1 MIGSLLSN
9 VHILSFED
17 LSKNQLMDIL
27 SFAARK
33 REDLRVAIVCDK
45 APIPKRDELI
55 NELKESWSVSVFDNV
70 RPNPLCSDIMEMFAT
85 GKFETTDIILS
96 IGGGSVLDSAKAL
109 AMLATNKGSLEDY
122 LGNSPSRKITEK
134 SLPLV
139 LIPTTAGTG
148 SEVTKVGVYTDP
160 KGRKYTLGSP
170 LMHAHSALL
179 VGSFLDSIPASLCAS
194 TGLDALDHA
203 LESIWNKNATA
214 ITRLASEQAAIE
226 VLTTLPALHRAIV
239 EKKENRKELQKQML
253 TASCLAGISFN
264 ITGTA
269 SGHAISF
276 ILSEEWH
283 VPHGAACA
291 FTLLEIFDWACQEE
305 QNRSSL
311 ARISLHFHP
320 ELSDERELIAS
331 LRSTIASLIKEMN
344 VPQTFRELGVAIQ
357 EHEIEMMFKRSF
369 TDPKMHNQLPP
380 MREKSLYEMLG
391 KKL

>member
-17 LSKNQLMDIL
+17 LSKDQLLHIL
-27 SFAARK
+27 SFAAGK
-33 REDLRVAIVCDK
+33 REDLNVAIVCDK
-45 APIPKRDELI
+45 APIPRRDELI
-55 NELKESWSVSVFDNV
+55 NELKESCSVSIFDTV
-70 RPNPLCSDIMEMFAT
+70 RPNPLCTDIMEMYAT
-85 GKFETTDIILS
+85 GKFETADIILS

-109 AMLATNKGSLEDY
+109 AMLTTNKGSLEDY
-122 LGNSPSRKITEK
+122 LGNTPSRKITEK
-134 SLPLV
+134 NLPLV

-170 LMHAHSALL
+170 LMHAHTALL

-214 ITRLASEQAAIE
+214 ITRLAAEQAAIE
-226 VLTTLPALHRAIV
+226 VLTTLPKLYRAIV
-239 EKKENRKELQKQML
+239 EKKEDRKELQKQML
-253 TASCLAGISFN
+253 NASCLAGISFN

-291 FTLLEIFDWACQEE
+291 FTLLEVFDWACQEK

-311 ARISLHFHP
+311 ARISSHFNP
-320 ELSDERELIAS
+320 EISDETKLIET
-331 LRSTIASLIKEMN
+331 LRSTIASLIAEMK
-344 VPQTFRELGVAIQ
+344 VPQTFTDLGVSLEKQ
-357 EHEIEMMFKRSF
+357 EIEATFERSF
-369 TDPKMHNQLPP
+369 TDPKMLNQLPP
-380 MREKSLYEMLG
+380 MREKPLYEMLG

>member
-9 VHILSFED
+9 VHILSFEE
-17 LSKNQLMDIL
+17 LSKTQLLDIL
-27 SFAARK
+27 SFAAGK
-33 REDLRVAIVCDK
+33 REDLHVAIVCDK

-55 NELKESWSVSVFDNV
+55 NELKESSTVSVFDTV
-70 RPNPLCSDIMEMFAT
+70 QPNPLCTDIMEMYAT
-85 GKFETTDIILS
+85 GKFGTVDIILS

-134 SLPLV
+134 NLPLV
-139 LIPTTAGTG
+139 LLPTTAGTG
-148 SEVTKVGVYTDP
+148 SEVTKVGVYTNP

-170 LMHAHSALL
+170 LMQAHTALL

-203 LESIWNKNATA
+203 LESLWNKNATA
-214 ITRLASEQAAIE
+214 ITRLAAEQAAVE
-226 VLTTLPALHRAIV
+226 VLTTLPALYRAIV
-239 EKKENRKELQKQML
+239 EKKENRKGLQKQML
-253 TASCLAGISFN
+253 NASCLAGISFN

-291 FTLLEIFDWACQEE
+291 FTLLEIFDWACQEK
-305 QNRSSL
+305 QTRSSL
-311 ARISLHFHP
+311 VRISSHFHS
-320 ELSDERELIAS
+320 ELSDETELVAT
-331 LRSTIASLIKEMN
+331 LRSTIASLIEEMN
-344 VPQTFRELGVAIQ
+344 VPQTFKDLGVTLQ
-357 EHEIEMMFKRSF
+357 EQEIETLFKRSF

-380 MREKSLYEMLG
+380 IQEKSLYAMLG

>member
-17 LSKNQLMDIL
+17 LSKDQLLNIL
-27 SFAARK
+27 SFAAGK
-33 REDLRVAIVCDK
+33 REGLHVAIVCDK
-45 APIPKRDELI
+45 APIPKRDTLI
-55 NELKESWSVSVFDNV
+55 KELKESCSVSVFDTV
-70 RPNPLCSDIMEMFAT
+70 RPNPLCTDIMEMYNT
-85 GKFETTDIILS
+85 QKFETTDIILS

-122 LGNSPSRKITEK
+122 LGSAPTRKITEK
-134 SLPLV
+134 NLPLV

-160 KGRKYTLGSP
+160 TGRKYTLGSP
-170 LMHAHSALL
+170 LMHAHTALL

-214 ITRLASEQAAIE
+214 ITRLAAEQAAVE
-226 VLTTLPALHRAIV
+226 VLTTLPKLYRAIV
-239 EKKENRKELQKQML
+239 GKQENRKELQKQML
-253 TASCLAGISFN
+253 NASCLAGISFN

-291 FTLLEIFDWACQEE
+291 FTLLEVFDWACQEK
-305 QNRSSL
+305 QNLASL
-311 ARISLHFHP
+311 ARISSHFHP
-320 ELSDERELIAS
+320 ELSDEKELVAT
-331 LRSTIASLIKEMN
+331 LRSTIASLIEEMN
-344 VPQTFRELGVAIQ
+344 VPQTFKALGVTVQ
-357 EHEIEMMFKRSF
+357 KQEIEPMFKRSF

-380 MREKSLYEMLG
+380 MQEKSLYEMLG